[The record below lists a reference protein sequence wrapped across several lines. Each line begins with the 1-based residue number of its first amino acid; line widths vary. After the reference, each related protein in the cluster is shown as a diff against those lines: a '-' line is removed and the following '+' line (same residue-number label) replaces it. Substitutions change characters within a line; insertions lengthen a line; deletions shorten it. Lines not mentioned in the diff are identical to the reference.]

1 MRPDASL
8 HTEPYGMP
16 LISPIGLG
24 GGVDPDALAIGALG
38 RFGFGFIEVGPY
50 QLSTGNHQGVLP
62 APLLAGLE
70 PHHLGGR
77 LRSRPSRLSV
87 WLRLSLVDGDA
98 GAVLEAE
105 RLLESVD
112 GAIDV
117 VSISL
122 LAPEA
127 GAARVGDI
135 RGTWCRLLSV
145 CREHR
150 VSTVLVDYPR
160 SNPLSAIQPAL
171 NAGAGGLVI
180 RS

>member
-1 MRPDASL
+1 MTPDRSL
-8 HTEPYGMP
+8 ATSPYATP
-16 LISPIGLG
+16 LASPIGLG

-50 QLSTGNHQGVLP
+50 ELSTGSHQSVLP

-70 PHHLGGR
+70 PHHLGSR

-98 GAVLEAE
+98 GAVLEVE

-122 LAPEA
+122 FVPEA
-127 GAARVGDI
+127 
-135 RGTWCRLLSV
+135 
-145 CREHR
+145 
-150 VSTVLVDYPR
+150 
-160 SNPLSAIQPAL
+160 
-171 NAGAGGLVI
+171 
-180 RS
+180 